1 MLGKAVLGPV
11 APTQCLALSVNAIR
25 WCRQMFQVR
34 DRLHHP
40 AGGPGPPP
48 GPVHVGHLQP
58 DLVAGIVIWTTAL
71 PQGSAYGEAR

>member
-1 MLGKAVLGPV
+1 
-11 APTQCLALSVNAIR
+11 
-25 WCRQMFQVR
+25 MFQVR

-58 DLVAGIVIWTTAL
+58 DLVAGIVIWTTAC
-71 PQGSAYGEAR
+71 PKAVRMVRHVDMISKVAPNAR